1 VVTDLSGAIRN
12 LGVDAA
18 AGRDAQIVLAR
29 RLIEAVRTTAVHGSV
44 PSTVDVFGW
53 MTAAFGI
60 AASAV
65 LESAAIPST
74 SAPHHLPRG
83 FTILDRS
90 LTRC

>member
-1 VVTDLSGAIRN
+1 
-12 LGVDAA
+12 
-18 AGRDAQIVLAR
+18 
-29 RLIEAVRTTAVHGSV
+29 
-44 PSTVDVFGW
+44 
-53 MTAAFGI
+53 
-60 AASAV
+60 V